1 VTLASQAL
9 WHWSI
14 GVARGSVTGMARPSV
29 LAGMVAP
36 RARLI
41 AAGLLGA
48 LAVCALVII
57 GDTSGA
63 WIAASGAK
71 AEIGRTA
78 WFITACFAAVV
89 ARPDRRGLL
98 AAWIG
103 GLIAAVVLSPFYLDR
118 SPTTSGSPFYISL
131 MVVFLMVSATA
142 VLALAL
148 WAVRSIRSATA
159 PASAARILGGVLL
172 VMVLSTAAILAYAPG
187 PEAEGGPQP
196 APTAPD

>member
-1 VTLASQAL
+1 
-9 WHWSI
+9 
-14 GVARGSVTGMARPSV
+14 MAPPGL

-41 AAGLLGA
+41 AAGLLGT
-48 LAVCALVII
+48 LAMCALVII
-57 GDTSGA
+57 GDTAGA

-71 AEIGRTA
+71 AEMGRAA

-89 ARPDRRGLL
+89 VRPDGRGLL
-98 AAWIG
+98 AAWVG
-103 GLIAAVVLSPFYLDR
+103 GLITAVVLSPIYLDR

-131 MVVFLMVSATA
+131 MVAFLMVSATA

-172 VMVLSTAAILAYAPG
+172 VMVLGTAAILAFAPG
-187 PEAEGGPQP
+187 EETKGGPQP
-196 APTAPD
+196 APTAPGLGIGRRALG